1 MNSASSRFS
10 HRLARRGESPAL
22 MGQTLCKWLPST
34 RTVCVE
40 TQEAAVLREPGE
52 SQVSLHAAPCRWAE
66 GCWGSAC
73 GGEGG
78 RGTQGLLRRHGQGP
92 SAPWPGGHGWAMAA
106 CWHRWACTAP
116 SPPRPPALP
125 LSWHGKHRAAPGAP
139 GPARCAHC
147 CYSLLSSMCA
157 LCPSGGGLE
166 LPREQRKELWIL
178 LPSVL
183 CGEFPRSS
191 WHLPPRNGSLLSALT
206 RPCSF
211 LLYSY
216 LPMVSVNLWKVTA
229 RHAFAQKT

>member
-1 MNSASSRFS
+1 
-10 HRLARRGESPAL
+10 

-125 LSWHGKHRAAPGAP
+125 LSWHGRHRAAPGTAP
-139 GPARCAHC
+139 GGTWPRKALTAVT
-147 CYSLLSSMCA
+147 LSSPAC
-157 LCPSGGGLE
+157 
-166 LPREQRKELWIL
+166 
-178 LPSVL
+178 VL
-183 CGEFPRSS
+183 CAQGDADPDIYGRKLIISGIYFHEFCAVSS
-191 WHLPPRNGSLLSALT
+191 LT
-206 RPCSF
+206 APSTILQKMVPSF
-211 LLYSY
+211 L
-216 LPMVSVNLWKVTA
+216 P
-229 RHAFAQKT
+229 